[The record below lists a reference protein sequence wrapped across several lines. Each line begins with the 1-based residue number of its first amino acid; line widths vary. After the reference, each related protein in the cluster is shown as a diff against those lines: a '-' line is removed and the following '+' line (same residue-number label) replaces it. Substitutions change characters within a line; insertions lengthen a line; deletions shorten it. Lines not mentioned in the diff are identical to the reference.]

1 MNKIIKQTR
10 RFVYSL
16 VASCCMVTALTAEE
30 SVPDLYL
37 IQLYFNTELD
47 SVTDYS
53 TSIKTE
59 LNGQQEE
66 AVVQFYTSS
75 IESEYITPYIF
86 EMTYD
91 VQLESSLDEARKDIL
106 PTGAEYEI
114 HYQKDTTQG
123 TELKFKF
130 ATNERVFGVKYISI
144 FDISLL
150 PRGDNW
156 DHSDAMNGVDY
167 LETLVGQRFSYYESD
182 TFNGGLGNRGGLTYR
197 GWTYLDRVELV
208 PVYLNEGEEP
218 PSGLPTKV
226 L

>member
-1 MNKIIKQTR
+1 MKKTIIKNVKYI
-10 RFVYSL
+10 VYSL
-16 VASCCMVTALTAEE
+16 IATCCTTTVLTAEE
-30 SVPDLYL
+30 NEPDLYL
-37 IQLYFNTELD
+37 VQLYFNTELD
-47 SVTDYS
+47 SVTDYG

-130 ATNERVFGVKYISI
+130 ATNERVFGVKYVSI
-144 FDISLL
+144 LVYY
-150 PRGDNW
+150 
-156 DHSDAMNGVDY
+156 HAGVDG
-167 LETLVGQRFSYYESD
+167 TIAIITKESV
-182 TFNGGLGNRGGLTYR
+182 T
-197 GWTYLDRVELV
+197 
-208 PVYLNEGEEP
+208 
-218 PSGLPTKV
+218 
-226 L
+226 

>member
-1 MNKIIKQTR
+1 MKKIIKNIR
-10 RFVYSL
+10 HIAYSL
-16 VASCCMVTALTAEE
+16 VATCCITTPLIAEE
-30 SVPDLYL
+30 NEPDLYL
-37 IQLYFNTELD
+37 VQLHFNTELD
-47 SVTDYS
+47 SVTDYN

-59 LNGQQEE
+59 LNGQHED

-75 IESEYITPYIF
+75 IESEYVTPHIF

-130 ATNERVFGVKYISI
+130 ATNERVFGVKYVSI

-156 DHSDAMNGVDY
+156 DHSDDMNGVNY
-167 LETLVGQRFSYYESD
+167 LQTLVGQRFSYFESN

-197 GWTYLDRVELV
+197 GWTYLDRIEIV
-208 PVYLNEGEEP
+208 PLYLDEGEEV
-218 PSGLPTKV
+218 PSGLPGKV

>member
-1 MNKIIKQTR
+1 MT
-10 RFVYSL
+10 
-16 VASCCMVTALTAEE
+16 TTLTAEE
-30 SVPDLYL
+30 NEPDLYL
-37 IQLYFNTELD
+37 VQLYFNTELD
-47 SVTDYS
+47 SVTDYG

-75 IESEYITPYIF
+75 IESEYLTPYIF

-123 TELKFKF
+123 TELKFRF
-130 ATNERVFGVKYISI
+130 ATNERVFGGKYIYI

-150 PRGDNW
+150 PRGDSWEHN
-156 DHSDAMNGVDY
+156 DDMNGVDY
-167 LETLVGQRFSYYESD
+167 LQTLVEQRFSYYESD

-197 GWTYLDRVELV
+197 GWTYLDRVELI
-208 PVYLNEGEEP
+208 PVYLNEGEGF
-218 PSGLPTKV
+218 PSELPSKI